1 MIGRF
6 WYEDTPSV
14 AHISLALTWQDGEP
28 HGRLKAPAYLCEQL
42 EETFG
47 YREDEAMRLPFALS
61 YAVLLAA
68 ISGEKLTLTGDISVW
83 PEEWGKL
90 YHRSTG
96 PISQIERRARLA

>member
-14 AHISLALTWQDGEP
+14 AHISLTLIWHDGEP

-42 EETFG
+42 GETFG
-47 YREDEAMRLPFALS
+47 YREEEAMTLPFALS

-68 ISGEKLTLTGDISVW
+68 ISGAKLTLTGDVSVW
-83 PEEWGKL
+83 PDEWGKL
-90 YHRSTG
+90 YHRSTE
-96 PISQIERRARLA
+96 PISQVERGARLA